1 VEQGGIA
8 AEIIAQA
15 QQAVF
20 YYLDSPILRVAAPLA
35 PVPASPALEKSF
47 APDKK
52 RIIHA
57 AHQALGKA

>member
-1 VEQGGIA
+1 
-8 AEIIAQA
+8 
-15 QQAVF
+15 VF

-35 PVPASPALEKSF
+35 PVPASPALEKRF